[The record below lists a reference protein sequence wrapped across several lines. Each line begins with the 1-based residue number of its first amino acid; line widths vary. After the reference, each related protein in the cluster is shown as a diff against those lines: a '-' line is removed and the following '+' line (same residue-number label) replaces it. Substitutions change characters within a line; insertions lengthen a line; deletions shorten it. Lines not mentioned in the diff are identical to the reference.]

1 MSGQKDNDLRDQ
13 AVQRL
18 EYINLIIMT
27 AASDPAHLP
36 YLETHPESDQRLFAQ
51 HLGSLACLM
60 QVHLQDMARTLL
72 GTEKSFGRIGD
83 FRSLIADT
91 QKRVETGGDARTIIH
106 RHIRN
111 LFAFDMPVRSD
122 ETGEGGQYSAGPVS
136 PYYLA
141 VEWLMDALDRIERG
155 QTLPDILGTA
165 QNSDVCTKLCFGRA
179 LDSLQLW
186 QRDLRLIMPGTASIM

>member
-1 MSGQKDNDLRDQ
+1 MGGQKDNNLRDQ

-36 YLETHPESDQRLFAQ
+36 YLKTHPESDQRLFAQ

-72 GTEKSFGRIGD
+72 GTEKENGRIGD

-91 QKRVETGGDARTIIH
+91 QKRVSAGGDARTIIH
-106 RHIRN
+106 QHIRN
-111 LFAFDMPVRSD
+111 LFVFDTPVRSD
-122 ETGEGGQYSAGPVS
+122 RSDGVGYFASPVS

-141 VEWLMDALDRIERG
+141 VDWLMDTLLRIERG
-155 QTLPDILGTA
+155 ETLPEILGMA
-165 QNSDVCTKLCFGRA
+165 HNGDVCTKLCFGQA
-179 LDSLQLW
+179 LNALQLW
-186 QRDLRLIMPGTASIM
+186 QRDLRLIVPGTASIM